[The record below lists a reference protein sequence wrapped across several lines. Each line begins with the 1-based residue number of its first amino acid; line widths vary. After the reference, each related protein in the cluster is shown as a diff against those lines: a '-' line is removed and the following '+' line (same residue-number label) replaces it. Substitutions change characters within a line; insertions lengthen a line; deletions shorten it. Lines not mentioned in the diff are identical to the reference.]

1 MSAKRTDDL
10 QRMQLPEGDT
20 TVPFRK
26 TRPQAQDLQSVRESE
41 VEWQR
46 VARETRQFVLDL
58 WTELRTP
65 ASE

>member
-10 QRMQLPEGDT
+10 QRMWSAKGDT
-20 TVPFRK
+20 AVPFRA
-26 TRPQAQDLQSVRESE
+26 TRPQTTDLQGVCESD

-46 VARETRQFVLDL
+46 VARETRQFALDL